1 MSNKKDVRYLLI
13 DEFWPEDY
21 EDSDLYAKADEILWE
36 NQKLKGDRSYQK
48 SIRDE
53 GNKKNEE
60 GKIKFLS
67 VLLYLFDLDEKS
79 ALYVIKETNSKY
91 KTKEEV
97 KKALNNRIFD
107 KEVERVQ
114 AEGKEQIKK
123 EITFESMCIPIEK
136 YFKITLDRDIT
147 VVKYWAWVEELKR
160 AIA

>member
-60 GKIKFLS
+60 GRIKFLS

-136 YFKITLDRDIT
+136 HFKITLDRDIT

-160 AIA
+160 ATA